1 MISKEKYATW
11 QVGTQA
17 GISKSVALLL
27 KSMGNTDANRPVSAK
42 QFANDSWQDN
52 SSKLLENLLEGIG
65 RVFPGELKELAIVP
79 DGPLWYVP
87 WDALRFRYGEES
99 VPLISKVRVRVAPFA
114 SLSVPSGATPPQR
127 PGTAVVVGKLYP
139 RDDDEVTGQG
149 YTEFHEALEESV
161 KIDRSLT
168 INPRLYGSGFG
179 KLVVYD
185 DLADSLAGG
194 TTWTMMPTHR
204 GRAGSTLADWLVL
217 PLAAPEYIVLPG
229 FHSAAE
235 SALRAKGA
243 AANGEDLFVATTSLL
258 AAGSRTLLISRWRP
272 GGQTS
277 YDLVREFVQE
287 LPYMS
292 PAAAW
297 QRSVLLASDREI
309 DPAVEPRVDHDAAK
323 APPSAS
329 HPFFWAGY
337 MLVDSG
343 TPVEDKEGED
353 GEGDKNAADD
363 FNLAKP

>member
-1 MISKEKYATW
+1 
-11 QVGTQA
+11 
-17 GISKSVALLL
+17 
-27 KSMGNTDANRPVSAK
+27 
-42 QFANDSWQDN
+42 
-52 SSKLLENLLEGIG
+52 
-65 RVFPGELKELAIVP
+65 
-79 DGPLWYVP
+79 
-87 WDALRFRYGEES
+87 
-99 VPLISKVRVRVAPFA
+99 
-114 SLSVPSGATPPQR
+114 
-127 PGTAVVVGKLYP
+127 
-139 RDDDEVTGQG
+139 
-149 YTEFHEALEESV
+149 
-161 KIDRSLT
+161 
-168 INPRLYGSGFG
+168 
-179 KLVVYD
+179 
-185 DLADSLAGG
+185 
-194 TTWTMMPTHR
+194 MMPTHR